1 MDVRFWSLGVPLI
14 VNHVIHFDKDKCT
27 MRFNGQ
33 FGDNHSNPLPA
44 RMTMNGVSTNIMITR
59 KIKGPSTGRCGY
71 ESENLKIGRIYKAAE
86 SSAPFE
92 PIPEPEPPSQHELD
106 MIVEEKKKKYE
117 EMEIARQK
125 PGFDDMDW
133 YDICYTST
141 NIIDIEY
148 SII

>member
-1 MDVRFWSLGVPLI
+1 
-14 VNHVIHFDKDKCT
+14 
-27 MRFNGQ
+27 
-33 FGDNHSNPLPA
+33 
-44 RMTMNGVSTNIMITR
+44 MITR

-148 SII
+148 YLRSRRVCESRRVCHHRKTTVRLRL